1 MKNKDTMFVRK
12 ISLLMA
18 NPKRFI
24 NLIVPLLRQSKR
36 RRKNIFRQNYSD
48 DRKSMSIYGG
58 GGKCHKQIMD
68 LAVYFHWEHLSTYT
82 QSYWFPSNERHFSGN
97 TCRSICVK
105 KHLIPNVI
113 AYLIFGPLYLAM
125 YYTGSVNWMEVFK
138 NICWSQK
145 KHPKT
150 LKHLCLH
157 FSLPDFVQA

>member
-1 MKNKDTMFVRK
+1 
-12 ISLLMA
+12 
-18 NPKRFI
+18 
-24 NLIVPLLRQSKR
+24 
-36 RRKNIFRQNYSD
+36 
-48 DRKSMSIYGG
+48 MSIYGG

-68 LAVYFHWEHLSTYT
+68 LAVHFHWEHLSTYT

-97 TCRSICVK
+97 TCKSICVK

-145 KHPKT
+145 KTPKNVKT
-150 LKHLCLH
+150 SVPTFFITWLCGGLTNIKAFTMLFLGFH
-157 FSLPDFVQA
+157 SNGLPSN